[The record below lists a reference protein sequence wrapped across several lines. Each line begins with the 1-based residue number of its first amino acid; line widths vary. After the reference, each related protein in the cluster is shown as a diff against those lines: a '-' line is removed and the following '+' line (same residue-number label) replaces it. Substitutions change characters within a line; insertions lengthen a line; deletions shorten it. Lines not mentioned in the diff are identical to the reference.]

1 MSQIEIKDKD
11 KIMLDKTGGYTF
23 HQLDDEKS
31 LISSIDIA
39 IVYSNYN
46 LSVNESIMNGYL
58 NRLSQ
63 KKFLG
68 NIGGIKSPGGAFEV
82 PIVCQ
87 RIIKSY
93 YPSILL
99 AIGCIVKGDTKH
111 YDFLSSTVTTAIS
124 NLSLSYDVPIING
137 ILTVED
143 NNQAIDR
150 AGTKHNKGQEFADTT
165 LDFLKILGNLSD
177 Q

>member
-150 AGTKHNKGQEFADTT
+150 AGAKHNKGPRVCGYYIRPF
-165 LDFLKILGNLSD
+165 KILSNLSD